1 MTTTPFRTD
10 RRCEGRAVLTLKMGK
25 GWERCYPLGQNYGP
39 RPLWSPLMAE
49 QSLSGEHHRHV
60 VLIRRRD
67 HLGVADGAA
76 RLRDESDARFG
87 RLVDPVAE
95 GEVGVRSE
103 RCAGGI
109 VADQSRLVD
118 REKGG
123 VDPRHLA
130 GADAD

>member
-1 MTTTPFRTD
+1 MTTPHFRTD

-76 RLRDESDARFG
+76 RPRDAPDARFG
-87 RLVDPVAE
+87 RLTA
-95 GEVGVRSE
+95 SLA
-103 RCAGGI
+103 AGGT
-109 VADQSRLVD
+109 
-118 REKGG
+118 G
-123 VDPRHLA
+123 
-130 GADAD
+130 